1 MSSRVIRKLQ
11 REQEQKKQKE
21 QQSEALPESEEDDL
35 DVPNIS
41 EKKPGNAFDM
51 LAAGGDEDASTGE
64 VDTSHGE
71 ETRRKKKASPESHDA
86 PTSTTPKS
94 KTKSK
99 KKKNKKVKAAKTE
112 NEDKST
118 KVDGNDKGKVQK
130 DEIDKALESLAIK
143 SQDGSY
149 AMLGS
154 KPDESYNQLCR
165 LLEVESKHLNALN
178 EMKRLFGNI
187 TIGDESPQPANQRGR
202 GPTHLDLGGA
212 LSARYSPV
220 SRGQGLTGLSLRR
233 NVFIVGKEQWPK
245 ATSGG
250 LGMELDRKDSDGTK
264 HYRFVHNTAYQDVQR
279 QFQSCVESLDPQRM
293 IQMLQ
298 FNPYHISTI
307 LQVSEIAKQQGDHSV
322 SGDLLERALF
332 SFGRSVHSS
341 FTNAL
346 AEGKARLDFRRPENR
361 EFWLAAWRYIGNLG
375 QRGTWRTTYE
385 WAKLLL
391 AMDPESDPY
400 GVTTIIDQ
408 LALRGGQSEHFLKL
422 SSCPSIVKDAWISLP
437 NIRISAALAEYKL
450 KHADESRASLGGTV
464 QDFPWVFAQ
473 LFKEL
478 NIGHIPKS
486 IWGKEP
492 RTERERLES
501 ACYVHGA
508 KDLWNTPDV
517 ISFLV
522 EIVDTTKPSPNPP
535 LSDAPITLNEA
546 RHVLLSGIPQLI
558 ALIPRSYTTISSSS
572 SDILPPDD
580 SIHSYNTAPP
590 ISRMPVSAYNDP
602 FDPDND
608 TSDAEEM
615 APPRRRP
622 QTPPQNADTENPG
635 DQDPDPAASERGIR
649 GFFSRFLAWPNPNGG
664 PPPQQQQQ
672 PQHPAANENA
682 EQDATDLDR
691 TIDDLVRRATAE
703 EDPNDDDDDDQ
714 DYDSVDSNGGYT
726 YDEDANKRWLAGKGL
741 LELKEFVEKHGTD
754 VGSWVRDPLIEGEG
768 RAITAEYTRRVME
781 LSETNRRFI
790 LDYTLKQGAGQAAR
804 DLVGRFVEGRR

>member
-1 MSSRVIRKLQ
+1 MSSRAIRKLR
-11 REQEQKKQKE
+11 REQEQKKQIE
-21 QQSEALPESEEDDL
+21 QQKEAQFETGEDDV
-35 DVPNIS
+35 DEPIIF
-41 EKKPGNAFDM
+41 EKKPVNAFDM
-51 LAAGGDEDASTGE
+51 LAAGGDEDASA
-64 VDTSHGE
+64 E
-71 ETRRKKKASPESHDA
+71 ELDPSDEDETQEKERAPKSDSA
-86 PTSTTPKS
+86 PTSITPKS
-94 KTKSK
+94 KNKSK
-99 KKKNKKVKAAKTE
+99 KKKNKKAKAAKTE
-112 NEDKST
+112 HEDKSA
-118 KVDGNDKGKVQK
+118 KAKEHDKGKVHK

-143 SQDGSY
+143 SQDGHY
-149 AMLGS
+149 ATSGS

-187 TIGDESPQPANQRGR
+187 MIEDESPQPVHQRGR

-220 SRGQGLTGLSLRR
+220 SRGQGLAGLSLRR
-233 NVFIVGKEQWPK
+233 NVFMTGKEQWPK

-250 LGMELDRKDSDGTK
+250 LGMELDRTDSGGTK

-279 QFQSCVESLDPQRM
+279 QYRSCVESLDPQRM

-391 AMDPESDPY
+391 AMDPEIDPY
-400 GVTTIIDQ
+400 GVAMIIDQ

-422 SSCPSIVKDAWISLP
+422 SSCSRTVKEVWNSMP
-437 NIRISAALAEYKL
+437 NIRISAALAEFKL
-450 KHADESRASLGGTV
+450 KQADESRASLGVTV

-478 NIGHIPKS
+478 NIEHIPKS

-492 RTERERLES
+492 RTEREKLES
-501 ACYVHGA
+501 ACYVHRA
-508 KDLWNTPDV
+508 KDLWNTPDA

-522 EIVDTTKPSPNPP
+522 EVVDTTKPSPKPP
-535 LSDAPITLNEA
+535 LSDEPITLNEA

-558 ALIPRSYTTISSSS
+558 ALIPRSYTTMSSSS
-572 SDILPPDD
+572 SDILPPVD
-580 SIHSYNTAPP
+580 SIDSYNASPP
-590 ISRMPVSAYNDP
+590 INRMPVSAYNIP
-602 FDPDND
+602 FDSDND
-608 TSDAEEM
+608 TSDAEEL
-615 APPRRRP
+615 APSRRRP
-622 QTPPQNADTENPG
+622 QTPPPNADIEDAA
-635 DQDPDPAASERGIR
+635 DQDLDPASERGIR
-649 GFFSRFLAWPNPNGG
+649 GFFSRFLAWPNPNAE
-664 PPPQQQQQ
+664 PRPQQD
-672 PQHPAANENA
+672 PAANENA
-682 EQDATDLDR
+682 EQGTML
-691 TIDDLVRRATAE
+691 DLVRRATAE
-703 EDPNDDDDDDQ
+703 EDADDQ
-714 DYDSVDSNGGYT
+714 DYESADSNGGRT

-754 VGSWVRDPLIEGEG
+754 IGTWVRDPLIEGEG

>member
-1 MSSRVIRKLQ
+1 MSSRTIRKLQ
-11 REQEQKKQKE
+11 REREQKKQIE
-21 QQSEALPESEEDDL
+21 QQNEALNETEEEDL
-35 DVPNIS
+35 DEPSIS
-41 EKKPGNAFDM
+41 DKKPVNAFDM
-51 LAAGGDEDASTGE
+51 LAAGGDEDASAGE
-64 VDTSHGE
+64 LDPSDEDEPREKGRV
-71 ETRRKKKASPESHDA
+71 SPESRTV
-86 PTSTTPKS
+86 PVSTTPKS
-94 KTKSK
+94 RNKSKKK
-99 KKKNKKVKAAKTE
+99 KKKNKKVAKTE
-112 NEDKST
+112 HEDKSA
-118 KVDGNDKGKVQK
+118 KANESDEGKVQK

-149 AMLGS
+149 AMSGS

-187 TIGDESPQPANQRGR
+187 TIEDESPQPANQRGR

-220 SRGQGLTGLSLRR
+220 SRGQGLAGLSLRR
-233 NVFIVGKEQWPK
+233 NVFMTGKEQWPK

-341 FTNAL
+341 FTNSL

-391 AMDPESDPY
+391 AMDPEIDPY

-422 SSCPSIVKDAWISLP
+422 SSCPSVVKDAWVSMP

-450 KHADESRASLGGTV
+450 KQADESRASLGGTV
-464 QDFPWVFAQ
+464 QDFPWVFNQ

-478 NIGHIPKS
+478 NIEPIPKS
-486 IWGKEP
+486 IWGKQP
-492 RTERERLES
+492 RTERETLES
-501 ACYVHGA
+501 ACYVHRA
-508 KDLWNTPDV
+508 KDLWNTPEAT
-517 ISFLV
+517 SFLV
-522 EIVDTTKPSPNPP
+522 EVVDTTKPSPNPP
-535 LSDAPITLNEA
+535 LSDEPITLNEA
-546 RHVLLSGIPQLI
+546 RHILLSGIPHLI
-558 ALIPRSYTTISSSS
+558 ALIPRSYTTMPSTS
-572 SDILPPDD
+572 SDILPPAD
-580 SIHSYNTAPP
+580 SIQSYNAAPP
-590 ISRMPVSAYNDP
+590 INRMPVSAYNDP
-602 FDPDND
+602 FDSDDD
-608 TSDAEEM
+608 TSDAEEL

-622 QTPPQNADTENPG
+622 QTPPQNADTEAPA
-635 DQDPDPAASERGIR
+635 DQDPDPASERGIR

-664 PPPQQQQQ
+664 PRLQQ
-672 PQHPAANENA
+672 HTAMNEDA
-682 EQDATDLDR
+682 EEGTDLDR

-703 EDPNDDDDDDQ
+703 EDADDQ

-754 VGSWVRDPLIEGEG
+754 VATWVRDPLIEGEG
-768 RAITAEYTRRVME
+768 RAITAEYTRRLME

-804 DLVGRFVEGRR
+804 DLVARWVAERQTGRRG

>member
-1 MSSRVIRKLQ
+1 MSSRTIRKLQ
-11 REQEQKKQKE
+11 REREQKKQLE
-21 QQSEALPESEEDDL
+21 QQNEALSEMEEEEL
-35 DVPNIS
+35 DEPNIP
-41 EKKPGNAFDM
+41 EKKPVNAFDM
-51 LAAGGDEDASTGE
+51 LATGGDEDASAAE
-64 VDTSHGE
+64 VDPSDEDEAQGKEKTSH
-71 ETRRKKKASPESHDA
+71 ESGST
-86 PTSTTPKS
+86 PISTTPKS
-94 KTKSK
+94 KHKSKRKKSK
-99 KKKNKKVKAAKTE
+99 KAKAAKTE
-112 NEDKST
+112 HEDKST
-118 KVDGNDKGKVQK
+118 KANENDKGKVQK
-130 DEIDKALESLAIK
+130 DEIDRALESLAIK

-149 AMLGS
+149 AMSGS

-187 TIGDESPQPANQRGR
+187 TIEDESPQPTNPRGR

-220 SRGQGLTGLSLRR
+220 SRGQGLAGLSLRR
-233 NVFIVGKEQWPK
+233 NVFMTGKEQWPK

-250 LGMELDRKDSDGTK
+250 LGMELDRKDSDGTN

-341 FTNAL
+341 FANTL

-391 AMDPESDPY
+391 AMDPQNDPY

-408 LALRGGQSEHFLKL
+408 LALRGGQFEHFLKL
-422 SSCPSIVKDAWISLP
+422 SSCPSIVKDAWISML
-437 NIRISAALAEYKL
+437 NTRISAALAEYKL
-450 KHADESRASLGGTV
+450 KQADKSRASLRGTV

-478 NIGHIPKS
+478 KIERIPTS

-492 RTERERLES
+492 RTEREKLES
-501 ACYVHGA
+501 ACYVHRA

-522 EIVDTTKPSPNPP
+522 EVVDTTKPSPNPR
-535 LSDAPITLNEA
+535 LSDKPITLNEA

-558 ALIPRSYTTISSSS
+558 ALIPRSYTIMSSSS
-572 SDILPPDD
+572 SDILPPVD
-580 SIHSYNTAPP
+580 SIDSYNPAPP
-590 ISRMPVSAYNDP
+590 IGRMPLSAYNDP
-602 FDPDND
+602 FGSDND
-608 TSDAEEM
+608 TSDAEELT
-615 APPRRRP
+615 PPRRRP
-622 QTPPQNADTENPG
+622 QTPPPNANTEDPA
-635 DQDPDPAASERGIR
+635 DQDHGPASGRGIR
-649 GFFSRFLAWPNPNGG
+649 GFFSRFLAWPNPNGE
-664 PPPQQQQQ
+664 PRLQ
-672 PQHPAANENA
+672 QHPGETENA
-682 EQDATDLDR
+682 EQGGHLDR

-703 EDPNDDDDDDQ
+703 EDAEDDDQ
-714 DYDSVDSNGGYT
+714 DYDSADSNGGRT

-754 VGSWVRDPLIEGEG
+754 IGTWVQDPLIEGEG

-790 LDYTLKQGAGQAAR
+790 LDYTLRQGAGQAAR